1 MAGAGRRQ
9 RAVMATDSEW
19 EVLRERAAA
28 AGMDI
33 SRFILERLA
42 APATP
47 EAAPD
52 DGALARI
59 ERTVLMLE
67 EVERERMVRNGAA
80 ATWAELGRRVDGRL
94 AAELRR

>member
-1 MAGAGRRQ
+1 MAGARRRQ

-33 SRFILERLA
+33 SRFILERLT
-42 APATP
+42 APAAP

-52 DGALARI
+52 GAVARI

-67 EVERERMVRNGAA
+67 EVERERMMRNGAA